1 MCPAA
6 TPDEFGDASWANAGV
21 ATITTKVSVSR
32 SCFFMSV
39 LYQPP
44 LKNAIR
50 KADNFPYLFLLFHS
64 APSVFAISQLRDCWG
79 AMHMLVCPALREKI
93 VPHVRSSRLERTLP
107 CGGRSVHF

>member
-50 KADNFPYLFLLFHS
+50 KARTIFHINFFCYTALRLS
-64 APSVFAISQLRDCWG
+64 AIYQLRDCCG
-79 AMHMLVCPALREKI
+79 AMKLHMLACPTLREKI
-93 VPHVRSSRLERTLP
+93 VPHA
-107 CGGRSVHF
+107 